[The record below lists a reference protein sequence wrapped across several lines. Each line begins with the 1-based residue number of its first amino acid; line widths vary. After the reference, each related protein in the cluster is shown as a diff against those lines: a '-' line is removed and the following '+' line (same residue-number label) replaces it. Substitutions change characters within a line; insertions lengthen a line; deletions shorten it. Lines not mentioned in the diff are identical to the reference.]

1 MLDTVTYIKERYRM
15 CRSQDSCYDCPFYDQ
30 SVELC
35 SDWEGKHPEEAIE
48 IVEKWSEE
56 HPQKTLKDDFLERC
70 PGAELNCA
78 NEPIVCAKSVYG
90 AAVVNCD
97 SYRSCSDCWNRPLS
111 EGE

>member
-1 MLDTVTYIKERYRM
+1 MDAVRYIEERARM
-15 CRSQDSCYDCPFYDQ
+15 CKEYDYCKGCQ
-30 SVELC
+30 INKARENTT
-35 SDWEGKHPEEAIE
+35 WHPKDAVA

-90 AAVVNCD
+90 AAVANCD

-111 EGE
+111 EVE